1 MNNAFAVLELPCS
14 LHLSPEQ
21 VDEAWRSKS
30 KAAHPDSDPLSSSDD
45 DSANLNEARQTLL
58 DPARRLGH
66 WLEIKGIQPPASS
79 TLDDD
84 SMNLFSQ
91 IGEAIRSAD
100 KAIEKQKSASTA
112 LGKAVVA
119 GEAIAAQLAVQ
130 NQLGTIHSKISETE
144 NRFQDIEDLAE
155 KGEFDL
161 AVTLLNKLRFFK
173 KWETECQKRLLE
185 LIAI

>member
-14 LHLSPEQ
+14 LYLTPEQ

-30 KAAHPDSDPLSSSDD
+30 KTAHPDSDPLSSSDD
-45 DSANLNEARQTLL
+45 DSASLNEARQTL
-58 DPARRLGH
+58 
-66 WLEIKGIQPPASS
+66 LEIKGIQPPASS

-91 IGEAIRSAD
+91 IGEAISSAD
-100 KAIEKQKSASTA
+100 NAIEKQKSASTA

-130 NQLGTIHSKISETE
+130 NQLGTIHSKINETE
-144 NRFQDIEDLAE
+144 NRFQDIEGLAA
-155 KGEFDL
+155 KGEFNL
-161 AVTLLNKLRFFK
+161 AVTLLNKLRFLK
-173 KWETECQKRLLE
+173 KWESECQKRLLE